1 MSNLLSSDQSKL
13 VRTLNNTREDFE
25 RLAKCYNSYKDPES
39 WPEGFGGTRIFT
51 GEYLEKDLKD
61 QDLTNFF
68 VVDAPD
74 DNEKIVGTCY
84 VGETYNIDNGYYVL
98 ILGVDPSYQGQGLGK
113 ALLLHTTEFAISKT
127 ANLVRLDTWP
137 GNLKAMPLYK
147 RQGYKWRPN
156 TSCTMEN
163 FIPQII
169 TNPFIHKVF
178 PSLSESWYKSFRPN
192 ITQHPDTEKEGE
204 MLIYEYK
211 FQENTSKSLTVWIDR
226 TIGRICGFH
235 LINDDYDLLIKAT
248 TPNSKAYIGFD
259 SFPTTLKIEN
269 NSKQEVNLRIGYEFS
284 SKIEIQ
290 NDMSNKTNITIT
302 QNSSSKLE
310 VIGKFME
317 DTEEL
322 DTIIHPD
329 TLTEEGIT
337 FNIEIADTNFDL
349 FVGKIPVVTIKA
361 SLTPINYHT
370 IPSHAFDLPISLE
383 NLMDNPPKE
392 VTVKVEDGK
401 IIRFLE
407 HEKTGVQL
415 SKYDTLIKFPVEI
428 PSVSTTVDYFS
439 VKVVTDEG
447 KTLSTQI
454 IPLPIFF
461 ETKAITYER
470 DRQVF
475 LENKHICL
483 SFYKK
488 PQPNSN
494 EVDIHDKLRKL
505 RVKGFPILL
514 GYPFDEEGSEFYKKQ
529 LTHII
534 NESKEGLMLSSSA
547 VSSNK
552 PGLKVTRNI
561 IISNE
566 KPEFQIFW
574 EVENTSEDSMTNLGL
589 RQNSFWWPNQ
599 LPAINR
605 VIPFQEGIKKLEI
618 FALPIDL
625 GKDPKAL
632 KEGWHV
638 SVYETGSI
646 GLLFDPLQ
654 IHELTIGRFHPKIFF
669 KLSGTLTSG
678 EKYISPPSTYVF
690 ADSWQVIRKIWLEKY
705 QPSPSHDLEAS
716 KKAISHKQIGL
727 RSSSGETIAHGIIHN
742 RKQELFVSI
751 DAFRETVFKGGINLE
766 LPKIIPSPLK
776 VILPETKGAQWNKQI
791 DFSHDI
797 KSKVFNGRLTFDS
810 LTRIYDYPVT
820 LVLYDNSKEIIK
832 RRNEEENYYEVDN
845 GLIKFRA
852 SEDYRGHIYSLSLND
867 EPNLLHTGNVKFPEV
882 GPFLWFN
889 KFYGG
894 IGSIIRPVG
903 SWDMEDYNKLKF
915 NPSKVTRGEWQGVRF
930 ESEIIT
936 YSSKIKGLQVT
947 NEYLTLPDSQLLLIQ
962 SRITNHSELTRSFF
976 LQLTGNLET
985 SKSTDDMFYLEDIK
999 SDKGYLTYRMQ
1010 DWESTVYLEKELYTK
1025 WVAYKRS
1032 GSKYFV
1038 SAILASASLSENMY
1052 PYTPNLKVISLSMN
1066 ANRMKI
1072 KPKETMTFQV
1082 LYFFTDHLESIPP
1095 LVNSNL
1101 VDLLT

>member
-1 MSNLLSSDQSKL
+1 MSNLLFSDQSKL

-25 RLAKCYNSYKDPES
+25 RLAKCYNSYKDTNS

-61 QDLTNFF
+61 YDMTSFF
-68 VVDAPD
+68 VINAPD
-74 DNEKIVGTCY
+74 DSEKIVGTCF
-84 VGETYNIDNGYYVL
+84 VGETYNINNGYFVL

-127 ANLVRLDTWP
+127 ANLVRLDTWA

-169 TNPFIHKVF
+169 TNPFIRKVF
-178 PSLSESWYKSFRPN
+178 PSLSKSWYKSFKPN
-192 ITQHPDTEKEGE
+192 ITQDPDTEKEGE

-235 LINDDYDLLIKAT
+235 LINADYDLLIKAT

-259 SFPTTLKIEN
+259 SFPTTLKIRN
-269 NSKQEVNLRIGYEFS
+269 NSKQDLNLRIGYEIS

-290 NDMSNKTNITIT
+290 NDLSNTANIIIS

-322 DTIIHPD
+322 DTIIHPE

-337 FNIEIADTNFDL
+337 FNIEIDETTFDL
-349 FVGKIPVVTIKA
+349 IVGKIPVVTIKA

-370 IPSHAFDLPISLE
+370 IPSHTFDLPFSLE

-392 VTVKVEDGK
+392 VTVKVEDGN

-415 SKYDTLIKFPVEI
+415 SKYDTLIKFPLEV
-428 PSVSTTVDYFS
+428 PSVHTTVDYFS
-439 VKVVTDEG
+439 VKVATGEG
-447 KTLSTQI
+447 NILSTQI
-454 IPLPIFF
+454 LPLPIFF
-461 ETKAITYER
+461 ESKAITYER

-529 LTHII
+529 LTHVIK
-534 NESKEGLMLSSSA
+534 ESNEGLILYSSA
-547 VSSNK
+547 ISDKK
-552 PGLKVTRNI
+552 PGIKVTRKI
-561 IISNE
+561 LLFHD
-566 KPEFQIFW
+566 KAEFQILW
-574 EVENTSEDSMTNLGL
+574 EVKNTSTDSQEDLGL
-589 RQNSFWWPNQ
+589 QQNSFWWPNP
-599 LPAINR
+599 LPVITR
-605 VIPFQEGIKKLEI
+605 VIPFQEGIKKIEI
-618 FALPIDL
+618 SALPIDL

-646 GLLFDPLQ
+646 GLLFDPSQ
-654 IHELTIGRFHPKIFF
+654 IHELTIGRFQPKISF
-669 KLSGTLTSG
+669 KLSGTLASGGKYTSTP
-678 EKYISPPSTYVF
+678 ITYVF
-690 ADSWQVIRKIWLEKY
+690 ADSWQAIRKVWFENY
-705 QPSPSHDLEAS
+705 NPSPSYDLEIS
-716 KKAISHKQIGL
+716 KEAISHKQIGL
-727 RSSSGETIAHGIIHN
+727 RSSNGETIAHGIIQN
-742 RKQELFVSI
+742 RRKKLFVSI
-751 DAFRETVFKGGINLE
+751 DAFRETVFKGEINLE
-766 LPKIIPSPLK
+766 LPKIIPYPLK
-776 VILPETKGAQWNKQI
+776 VILPETKGIKWNKQI

-797 KSKVFNGRLTFDS
+797 KSKVFKGELTFDS
-810 LTRIYDYPVT
+810 LTQIYDYPVT

-845 GLIKFRA
+845 GLFKFRA
-852 SEDYRGHIYSLSLND
+852 SEEYRGHIYSLSLYD
-867 EPNLLHTGNVKFPEV
+867 EPNLLNDGKVKFPEV
-882 GPFLWFN
+882 GPYLWFN

-894 IGSIIRPVG
+894 IGSIIRPLG

-915 NPSKVTRGEWQGVRF
+915 NPSKITRGDWQGVRF

-947 NEYLTLPDSQLLLIQ
+947 NEYLTLPDSPILLVQ
-962 SRITNHSELTRSFF
+962 CHITNHSELTRRFF
-976 LQLTGNLET
+976 LQFTGYLET
-985 SKSTDDMFYLEDIK
+985 SNSTDDLYFVEDTK
-999 SDKGYLTYRMQ
+999 SKKGYLTYRMQ

-1025 WVAYKRS
+1025 WAAYKRS

-1038 SAILASASLSENMY
+1038 SAIIPSARLNENIY
-1052 PYTPNLKVISLSMN
+1052 PYTPNLKVISLSMS

-1072 KPKETMTFQV
+1072 KPGETMSFQV
-1082 LYFFTDHLESIPP
+1082 LYFFTDNLESIPP